1 MLFLI
6 IFKTYHHRLNIV
18 RGYTLDDF
26 REELK
31 KLLKLCGISNKKFV
45 LFITDADICVCEDL
59 LEDINCLL
67 NTGSEDQDLFDQEEI
82 DSIVMQI
89 KQDAQENQ
97 VRKNN

>member
-1 MLFLI
+1 M
-6 IFKTYHHRLNIV
+6 
-18 RGYTLDDF
+18 GDF

-31 KLLKLCGISNKKFV
+31 KLLKICGISNKKVV

-67 NTGSEDQDLFDQEEI
+67 STGSEDQNLFDQEEI

-89 KQDAQENQ
+89 KQEAQENQ
-97 VRKNN
+97 VRQSITIF